1 MSNPI
6 SQTTSWLFPEIH
18 LFLWAQDGFD
28 QDTTVKV
35 IMATNRADTL
45 DPALLRPGRLDR
57 ALEMADVRATH
68 YQLPGVFTK
77 ISILEDMIY
86 IDLQIFTAYKMSTLY
101 VRQYLY
107 SIDMMCNERL
117 YRNFLREIHMSY
129 VYDFAGG
136 I

>member
-1 MSNPI
+1 MTLSRNPP
-6 SQTTSWLFPEIH
+6 FPVN
-18 LFLWAQDGFD
+18 QDGFD

-86 IDLQIFTAYKMSTLY
+86 
-101 VRQYLY
+101 
-107 SIDMMCNERL
+107 SI
-117 YRNFLREIHMSY
+117 
-129 VYDFAGG
+129 
-136 I
+136 